1 MENKNNA
8 NKKYFHQKS
17 IIKPRSRHEI
27 QKKPLE
33 KTQRA
38 LFRSRV
44 VKILCLKLDLNQRPS
59 GFQPDALTNWA
70 IQAFFCKS
78 YIRFEK
84 RYYNFLEMTRVA
96 GIVKFWLVKFCL
108 LKKSYFQLSLK
119 KSKFF
124 SILNVVTGKVSL
136 VDLYKLIQTILPIS
150 RINPTKKNSKELK

>member
-59 GFQPDALTNWA
+59 GFQPDALTN
-70 IQAFFCKS
+70 
-78 YIRFEK
+78 
-84 RYYNFLEMTRVA
+84 
-96 GIVKFWLVKFCL
+96 
-108 LKKSYFQLSLK
+108 
-119 KSKFF
+119 
-124 SILNVVTGKVSL
+124 
-136 VDLYKLIQTILPIS
+136 
-150 RINPTKKNSKELK
+150 